1 MMNTI
6 NRHLQGSGWDE
17 ATTGICA
24 GATGALST
32 QCSPLPKQGW
42 GEGEGQR
49 TFLRSRR
56 SLRLE
61 VLGPAE

>member
-24 GATGALST
+24 GATGAPST
-32 QCSPLPKQGW
+32 QCSPPLNKD
-42 GEGEGQR
+42 GEREKARGR
-49 TFLRSRR
+49 F
-56 SLRLE
+56 
-61 VLGPAE
+61 